1 MKVRPAYFAPSLLDA
16 TTRANAGSRIL
27 NGFVLPASA
36 SFGAIKG
43 TPGVDRSTLKS
54 NDLNNWAP
62 RVGLAW
68 DVRGDGKTSVRAGYG
83 LCSVPLSKQM
93 PLPLILAHP
102 LFLFAA
108 LGFPAHA

>member
-68 DVRGDGKTSVRAGYG
+68 DVRGDGKTSVRAGHG
-83 LCSVPLSKQM
+83 LADVPDSHQRLPNFIKPW
-93 PLPLILAHP
+93 PLL
-102 LFLFAA
+102 
-108 LGFPAHA
+108 